1 MLGQEWW
8 KMRSSGPQCGDMAGI
23 RLSQNLWGLSLH
35 ARRWLGA
42 LCGDRQPQVMTK
54 ESLVGP
60 EGVSQMLKT
69 KSSP

>member
-1 MLGQEWW
+1 MH
-8 KMRSSGPQCGDMAGI
+8 SSGPQCGDVPGI

-35 ARRWLGA
+35 ARGWLGA
-42 LCGDRQPQVMTK
+42 LCVDGQPQTMTK